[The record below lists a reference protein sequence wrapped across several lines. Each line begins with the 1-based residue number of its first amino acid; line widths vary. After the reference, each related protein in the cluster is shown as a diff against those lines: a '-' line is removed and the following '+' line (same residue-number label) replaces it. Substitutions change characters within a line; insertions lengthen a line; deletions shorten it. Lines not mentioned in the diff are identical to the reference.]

1 LVLKCKVNEF
11 WGLNKISNEE
21 IAMKQRMT
29 ILLKTVGLVCF
40 ISLFILLVGERPS
53 QAAEPI
59 KIGAVFTNTGWA
71 GFLGAPQK
79 EAVEVEVDRINSEG
93 GVLGRPLKVYYED
106 DQSNPTNSVIA
117 TTKLVR
123 DIEVCAVIGTAFTS
137 GATSMIPIASREGV
151 PLLPTCPA
159 TIDFNKWVFFVLID
173 DTLHGPGMLKFMVED
188 LKAKKIA
195 VLTAPEVGFLSGI
208 KAIEDNLDKYGAK
221 IIIKEQYEFT
231 DTSVIPQLTKIKA
244 AKPDVILNYSIGTS
258 ASVAAKN
265 YKQLGIKVPVVNSWG
280 VASKEHARLAGEVV
294 AGKPWIVFGLKCL
307 FADKLPPD
315 DPYRKNLYEPH
326 KKALMDKFGKE
337 FQTYGANAHDALHV
351 VVEGLKIAGTDD
363 RAALRDAIEKVK
375 YQGLVGDFSVTPTNH
390 YGMPVSAVLPLV
402 IKNGEYYPYYP
413 ERFGLK

>member
-1 LVLKCKVNEF
+1 MKEKIAFLIKTVCLVCLA
-11 WGLNKISNEE
+11 LS
-21 IAMKQRMT
+21 
-29 ILLKTVGLVCF
+29 ILLFAG
-40 ISLFILLVGERPS
+40 GEPLG
-53 QAAEPI
+53 AEEPI
-59 KIGAVFTNTGWA
+59 KIGMVTPVTGYF
-71 GFLGAPQK
+71 GFLGTPGK
-79 EAVEVEVDRINSEG
+79 EAVQVEVDRVNSEG
-93 GVLGRPLKVYYED
+93 GVLGRPIKVYYED

-123 DIEVCAVIGTAFTS
+123 DIDVCAVIGTAFTI

-151 PLLPTCPA
+151 SLLPTCPA
-159 TIDFNKWVFFVLID
+159 TTDFNKWVFFVLID
-173 DTLHGPGMLKFMVED
+173 DTRHGPGMLKFMAED
-188 LKAKKIA
+188 LKARKIA
-195 VLTAPEVGFLSGI
+195 ILTANSVGYLAGI
-208 KAIEDNLDKYGAK
+208 EALKKDLDKYGAK
-221 IIIKEQYEFT
+221 IVIEERFEYA
-231 DTSVIPQLTKIKA
+231 DTSVITQLTKIKA
-244 AKPDVILNYSIGTS
+244 AKPDAILNYSAATS

-265 YKQLGIKVPVVNSWG
+265 YRQLGMNVPVVNSWG

-326 KKALMDKFGKE
+326 KKGLMDKFGKE
-337 FQTYGANAHDALHV
+337 FQTYGANAHDAFHV

-375 YQGLVGDFSVTPTNH
+375 YQGLVGDFSVTPTDH
-390 YGMPVSAVLPLV
+390 YGMPVSAVIPQV

>member
-1 LVLKCKVNEF
+1 MKEKIAFLIKTVCLVCLA
-11 WGLNKISNEE
+11 LS
-21 IAMKQRMT
+21 
-29 ILLKTVGLVCF
+29 ILLFAG
-40 ISLFILLVGERPS
+40 GEPLG
-53 QAAEPI
+53 AEEPI
-59 KIGAVFTNTGWA
+59 KIGMVTPVTGYF
-71 GFLGAPQK
+71 GFLGTPGK
-79 EAVEVEVDRINSEG
+79 EAVQVEVDRVNSEG
-93 GVLGRPLKVYYED
+93 GVLGRPIKVYYED

-123 DIEVCAVIGTAFTS
+123 DIDVCAVIGTGFTI

-151 PLLPTCPA
+151 SLLPTCPA
-159 TIDFNKWVFFVLID
+159 TTDFNKWVFFVLID
-173 DTLHGPGMLKFMVED
+173 DTRHGPGMLKFMAED
-188 LKAKKIA
+188 LKARKIA
-195 VLTAPEVGFLSGI
+195 ILTANSVGYLAGI
-208 KAIEDNLDKYGAK
+208 EALKKDLDKYGAK
-221 IIIKEQYEFT
+221 IVIEERFEYA
-231 DTSVIPQLTKIKA
+231 DTSVITQLTKIKA
-244 AKPDVILNYSIGTS
+244 AKPDAILNYSAATS

-265 YKQLGIKVPVVNSWG
+265 YRQLGMNVPVVNSWG

-326 KKALMDKFGKE
+326 KKGLMDKFGKE
-337 FQTYGANAHDALHV
+337 FQTYGANAHDAFHV

-375 YQGLVGDFSVTPTNH
+375 YQGLVGDFSVTPTDH
-390 YGMPVSAVLPLV
+390 YGMPVSAVIPQV